1 MNNSEKERIIEW
13 YRRGCNFAEGVE
25 IYQELGCNLRLKRE
39 FALGATPLLVD
50 TLKDQLLYLAG
61 IEEKEMNRLIMQ
73 KRQAQAIKPAYPEAG
88 ESLKEILRIR
98 DRFPFLKD
106 ENCPDQLKIM
116 VADMFTAY
124 DSYKE
129 AHQALLD
136 NPDTDAEGAYAECKK
151 AVENFKLNRD
161 IWDIL
166 EYYKEH
172 GALPEG
178 VEDKEQ
184 SPEEEIANLSDLD
197 LSSKLKSAV
206 ANESKHKKAVR
217 EAEEKGEKSEK
228 SEIQLQYW
236 SNRKK
241 ALKEEI
247 EKRKKK

>member
-1 MNNSEKERIIEW
+1 MDKKDKERIISW
-13 YRRGCNFAEGVE
+13 YQRGRKFLEGVQ

-39 FALGATPLLVD
+39 FAFGETPLLAD
-50 TLKDQLLYLAG
+50 TLKDQLLALAG
-61 IEEKEMNRLIMQ
+61 MEEPEMVRFILRKETPRN
-73 KRQAQAIKPAYPEAG
+73 AVPVYPEADD
-88 ESLKEILRIR
+88 SIKEIIR
-98 DRFPFLKD
+98 FRERFPFLKE

-124 DSYKE
+124 DAYKE
-129 AHQALLD
+129 AHQVLLD
-136 NPDTDAEGAYAECKK
+136 NPDANADSAYAECKK

-172 GALPEG
+172 GSLPEG

-184 SPEEEIANLSDLD
+184 TPEEEIANLSDLD

-217 EAEEKGEKSEK
+217 DAEQKGEKSEK